1 MQDTVT
7 LKRKRSDESELID
20 HLRHDFEHVKAMLHK
35 SEGRLKRGPMRK
47 SPPAINW
54 RVNCARRRRLSTEAA
69 LESARLALLRK
80 F

>member
-35 SEGRLKRGPMRK
+35 SEGRLK
-47 SPPAINW
+47 
-54 RVNCARRRRLSTEAA
+54 ARADAEIAASDKLARELRATEAA